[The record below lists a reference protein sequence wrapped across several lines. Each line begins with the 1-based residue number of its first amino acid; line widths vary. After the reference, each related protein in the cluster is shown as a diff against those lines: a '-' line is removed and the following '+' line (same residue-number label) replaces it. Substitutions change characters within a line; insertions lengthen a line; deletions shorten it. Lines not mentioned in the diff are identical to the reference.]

1 MLEESAGNVEAL
13 DVVIEEDDETI
24 TVDLLLDKFSA
35 VAAGVESDE
44 SGVAAASESDA
55 AKTTRTVAEDGTVL
69 TAETVDGVDTYTVT
83 KTSGLTV
90 SYYNSIDAEDMVDSF
105 GALITNNRY
114 WSQIKSLLSLSDS
127 STGWEILKKCYSYIT
142 DDTYVCLNYI
152 FSDGID
158 LDEVDLED
166 LAGSISLESSL
177 FTFSGDAD
185 DLSIDTS
192 TNTLT
197 ITCWWNSSGAKKAVS
212 NDDLGEMTLEGVTV
226 PIVSDWDGADSLEIT
241 ADGTMT
247 GMMYVGIKITL
258 GRITLLNISEDL
270 NLGTTTLVENNE
282 FCVTLAKTSLT
293 VEKEWDDQDDAD
305 GLRPESIEVALYADG
320 ASTGESITLSDDNN
334 WTASFEDL
342 YAHDLDHGFPDLEGC
357 R

>member
-1 MLEESAGNVEAL
+1 MGQDLRGADLVKPGRPGDPPRGDAQTGESSQAAEGTSENEAAEDKAAEENNEETSGEDEDPEKEETEGDSDSEEDHVHSYEDVWDWDLDAGPVSAVVLEESAGNVEAL

-55 AKTTRTVAEDGTVL
+55 AKTTRTVAEDGTAL

-212 NDDLGEMTLEGVTV
+212 NDDLGEMTRTGFG
-226 PIVSDWDGADSLEIT
+226 PSL
-241 ADGTMT
+241 
-247 GMMYVGIKITL
+247 
-258 GRITLLNISEDL
+258 
-270 NLGTTTLVENNE
+270 
-282 FCVTLAKTSLT
+282 
-293 VEKEWDDQDDAD
+293 
-305 GLRPESIEVALYADG
+305 
-320 ASTGESITLSDDNN
+320 
-334 WTASFEDL
+334 
-342 YAHDLDHGFPDLEGC
+342 
-357 R
+357 